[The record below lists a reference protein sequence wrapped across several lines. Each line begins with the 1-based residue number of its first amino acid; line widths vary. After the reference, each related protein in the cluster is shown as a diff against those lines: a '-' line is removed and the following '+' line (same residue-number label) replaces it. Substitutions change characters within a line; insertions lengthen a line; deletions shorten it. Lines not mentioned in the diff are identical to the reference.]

1 MWSCDVGGG
10 GLQDAYAVV
19 DGVTDQPAQEP
30 VVLVQRP
37 VVAHARR
44 QGIPVRV
51 LRPEGACR

>member
-1 MWSCDVGGG
+1 M
-10 GLQDAYAVV
+10 